1 MSRGRPYKGPLTEKD
16 QANREILVNIR
27 RQSGMTQ
34 SEFCEKVLRN
44 RHTTPNSYRQYETG
58 ERRVPEWLLREV
70 DMYFNNREGKEEVK
84 DQITITKDEFFD
96 LTATAFHVLTQT
108 GKLAV
113 SELDKYTDIT
123 AALAYMFTD
132 EYANYRERRKQ
143 IEQYIKE
150 NPERD
155 GEAQDGRGKGE
166 A

>member
-1 MSRGRPYKGPLTEKD
+1 M
-16 QANREILVNIR
+16 
-27 RQSGMTQ
+27 
-34 SEFCEKVLRN
+34 
-44 RHTTPNSYRQYETG
+44 
-58 ERRVPEWLLREV
+58 
-70 DMYFNNREGKEEVK
+70 K
-84 DQITITKDEFFD
+84 DQITITKDEFFE

-113 SELDKYTDIT
+113 NELDKYTDIT

-132 EYANYRERRKQ
+132 EYADYRERRKQ

-155 GEAQDGRGKGE
+155 GKTEDGRGKGE

>member
-1 MSRGRPYKGPLTEKD
+1 M
-16 QANREILVNIR
+16 
-27 RQSGMTQ
+27 
-34 SEFCEKVLRN
+34 
-44 RHTTPNSYRQYETG
+44 
-58 ERRVPEWLLREV
+58 
-70 DMYFNNREGKEEVK
+70 K

-155 GEAQDGRGKGE
+155 SKTEDGRGKGE